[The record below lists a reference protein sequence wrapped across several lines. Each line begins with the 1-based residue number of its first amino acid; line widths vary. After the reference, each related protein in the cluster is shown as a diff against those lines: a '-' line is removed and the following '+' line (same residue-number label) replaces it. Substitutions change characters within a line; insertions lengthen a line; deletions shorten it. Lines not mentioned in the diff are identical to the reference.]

1 MPERNQ
7 QDDDKTTNSELESLA
22 AIFRHQTD
30 TSGKKRQKTDSRQTA
45 RQRGNSLSRAHHL
58 ASSSSGSRHRCAGHE
73 LPSQPVAVPDI
84 HWLSRWRPVC
94 GGSHLG
100 WTAVL
105 LFCLEPP
112 VLGFQKK
119 LKIKQPLDPGFLSS
133 ESRTPYPYPPV
144 LGLNKWATIPAPR
157 LPYYP
162 LRPRWLAETGE
173 IQPVSGQPGSSWRWK
188 ALLSRWLDNPRF
200 RQGFAKVFATDEN
213 SFVTQR
219 KILQFIK
226 SSFFC
231 LF

>member
-22 AIFRHQTD
+22 AIFRQQTD

-84 HWLSRWRPVC
+84 HWLSRWRPVW

-112 VLGFQKK
+112 VPGFQKK
-119 LKIKQPLDPGFLSS
+119 LKIKQPLDPGFLIW

-144 LGLNKWATIPAPR
+144 LGLKKWATIPAPR
-157 LPYYP
+157 LPY
-162 LRPRWLAETGE
+162 LTCGRDDWLK
-173 IQPVSGQPGSSWRWK
+173 PVESNRCQVNQAAAGDERHCYHGGYTT
-188 ALLSRWLDNPRF
+188 
-200 RQGFAKVFATDEN
+200 QGFAKVLPRFSPLTK
-213 SFVTQR
+213 THLWHR
-219 KILQFIK
+219 GK
-226 SSFFC
+226 FC
-231 LF
+231 NL